1 MEVSQKRAVHVE
13 ISMKL
18 IKKYT
23 IIGTIFVLLTGTL
36 AHFSY
41 EWSGDNYIVG
51 LFTPVNESVWEHM
64 KLVFFP
70 MLLFGLFMI
79 YRSKEDCPCITSSL
93 CLGILAGTLL
103 VPVLFYTYTGILG
116 KDIFILDLGTFILS
130 VLTAFL
136 LIYKLTLSCKAKSH
150 TFLLCALVCVLLVC
164 FMVFTYYPPDMGIFT
179 VPNTNQTPS
188 QS

>member
-36 AHFSY
+36 AHFAY

-79 YRSKEDCPCITSSL
+79 YRFKEDCPCITSSL

-136 LIYKLTLSCKAKSH
+136 LFFKLTLSCKAKSH
-150 TFLLCALVCVLLVC
+150 TFLLCVLICVLLAC

-179 VPNTNQTPS
+179 VPNTNQNLS
-188 QS
+188 